1 MHSCTTYI
9 SGITMPEQRACRGR
23 GLILTQA
30 ISYCTF
36 FFIFIFTFTSAIS
49 LVQFPART
57 GPLYLSASLPRIQ
70 WPPLGP
76 QASSARCRS
85 RSAHRHLVAP
95 ILLQNPRQLVQILCP
110 SVWTAKSLIHALHSL
125 PSHWPSVSDRPR
137 HPKFQAGPAALHL
150 IHSLS
155 TVALFLSAGPVHPL
169 HLRLFACQYIA
180 LLPMQA
186 FSLSHFSRCH
196 QPGRLSLAFPRTF
209 PFLPSA
215 DQ

>member
-1 MHSCTTYI
+1 MHAEERVLSWHGPPASRSFIHLLHLHLHLHLCHL
-9 SGITMPEQRACRGR
+9 SGPVPGPDRP
-23 GLILTQA
+23 LVP
-30 ISYCTF
+30 
-36 FFIFIFTFTSAIS
+36 SA
-49 LVQFPART
+49 A
-57 GPLYLSASLPRIQ
+57 LPRIQ
-70 WPPLGP
+70 WPSLGP
-76 QASSARCRS
+76 LASSARCRS
-85 RSAHRHLVAP
+85 GSACRHLVAP

-125 PSHWPSVSDRPR
+125 PSHWPSVLDRPR
-137 HPKFQAGPAALHL
+137 HPKIQAGPATLHL

-186 FSLSHFSRCH
+186 FSLTHFSRCP
-196 QPGRLSLAFPRTF
+196 QLGRLSLAFPRTF